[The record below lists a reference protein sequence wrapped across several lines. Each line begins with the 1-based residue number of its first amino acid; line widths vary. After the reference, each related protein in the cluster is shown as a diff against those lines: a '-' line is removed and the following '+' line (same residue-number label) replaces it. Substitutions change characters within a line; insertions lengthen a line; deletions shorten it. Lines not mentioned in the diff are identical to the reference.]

1 MKNKHRMM
9 MNIAHEMASQS
20 KCISKNVGAVIAK
33 DGRIISTGYNGT
45 PSGLPNCCDVAEE
58 LKFGYLFECPNTLIK
73 EMRMYDRAKHSAW
86 SEQNEIHAEQNAI
99 IFAAKHG
106 VAVQDCI
113 MYVTHSPC
121 PTCCKII
128 AQSGIQTVIYD
139 ELYDRSPSN
148 WDKIL
153 RDKQI
158 VIKSLKEV
166 IECS

>member
-1 MKNKHRMM
+1 MRNKHRMM

-58 LKFGYLFECPNTLIK
+58 EKFGYVFQDLNTLTTS
-73 EMRMYDRAKHSAW
+73 MRMFDRTKHSAW

-106 VAVQDCI
+106 LAVQGCV

-139 ELYDRSPSN
+139 QLYDRSPSN

-153 RDKQI
+153 TDKQI
-158 VIKSLKEV
+158 AVFSLNEV
-166 IECS
+166 V

>member
-1 MKNKHRMM
+1 MKNKHQMM

-58 LKFGYLFECPNTLIK
+58 IGFGRLYSDPNTLTVSTQ
-73 EMRMYDRAKHSAW
+73 MTDRPKHSAW
-86 SEQNEIHAEQNAI
+86 SDQNEIHAEQNAI

-106 VAVQDCI
+106 VAVQGCV

-153 RDKQI
+153 KDKQI
-158 VIKSLKEV
+158 AVFSLQEV
-166 IECS
+166 V

>member
-1 MKNKHRMM
+1 MKNKHQMM
-9 MNIAHEMASQS
+9 MNITLEMASQS

-45 PSGLPNCCDVAEE
+45 PSGLPNCCDVAQSEG
-58 LKFGYLFECPNTLIK
+58 FGYKYSNK
-73 EMRMYDRAKHSAW
+73 VEMTDRAKHSTW
-86 SEQNEIHAEQNAI
+86 SDQNEIHAEQNAI

-106 VAVQDCI
+106 LAVRDCI

-121 PTCCKII
+121 PNCCKLI

-139 ELYDRSPSN
+139 QLYDRSPSN

-158 VIKSLKEV
+158 VIKSLQEV